1 MMSGLSAHK
10 PPKGPLVEKRT
21 SADGRAGTHERTI
34 VCMVIVGK
42 LYARHVRKGGTPLSE
57 IGGHELLINY
67 ARYVSSLQPSSCA
80 TIHACSFE

>member
-1 MMSGLSAHK
+1 MSGLSDHK

-21 SADGRAGTHERTI
+21 SADGKKFRAAY
-34 VCMVIVGK
+34 VIVGK

-80 TIHACSFE
+80 TIHACCFE